1 MIRKMN
7 LLPVLFVALTALTL
21 TACGGQD
28 LPVALTQVEDVDGQT
43 MSLIEATGFQGVPSH
58 VASEAMS
65 KYDKFKN
72 RVRNQLYISIIDFSQ
87 HSGRL
92 RYFLVNTKTGRV
104 DSLAVAHGTGS
115 DPDADGRAQ
124 YFSNRVNSKMTSVGA
139 YLVSEPM
146 QSSKH
151 GTALRLD
158 GLESTNSRARERAVI
173 LHSAP
178 YVKSGQALQ
187 GRSWGCPAVPLAW
200 IRTLLDRLA
209 YGSFMYA
216 YGRGRSNAALENL
229 DFAQGWGINP
239 AAMVLEDGAMAPI
252 EGE

>member
-1 MIRKMN
+1 MQKIS
-7 LLPVLFVALTALTL
+7 LLPVLTMTLVILSL
-21 TACGGQD
+21 TACGSHD
-28 LPVALTQVEDVDGQT
+28 LPVALTQVEDSDGQQV
-43 MSLIEATGFQGVPSH
+43 SLIEATGFQGVPSH
-58 VASEAMS
+58 VANEAMS
-65 KYDKFKN
+65 KYDRFKN
-72 RVRNQLYISIIDFSQ
+72 RVKNRLYISIVDFSQ

-92 RYFLVNTKTGRV
+92 RYFLINTKTGKV

-124 YFSNRVNSKMTSVGA
+124 YFSNRVNSKMTSLGS

-158 GLESTNSRARERAVI
+158 GLESTNSNARERAIIV
-173 LHSAP
+173 HSAS
-178 YVKSGQALQ
+178 YVQNGQARQ

-200 IRTLLDRLA
+200 MRTILDRVA

-216 YGRGRSNAALENL
+216 YGRGRTNAALENL
-229 DFAQGWGINP
+229 EFAQGGGINP
-239 AAMVLEDGAMAPI
+239 AAMVLEDGAMAPA